1 MSASRWSAAATTGM
15 VSAES
20 VHAHFS
26 VQPMT
31 IQIQTGAKPRI
42 APAGLVCL
50 AVTSVGWGLNW
61 PIMKQILSE
70 WPPLSARGL
79 TGIIGGA
86 LLAILAIMRG
96 QSLRV
101 PRGQWPRLLLSA
113 FLNVTTWMTLMGL
126 ALLWL
131 PASEAAVIAYTMPVW
146 ASLLAWLVLGER
158 MSVTRLLALLMAF
171 AGIAALMGG
180 NGLDASMEK
189 LPGIVMVLVGAFAF
203 ALGTIVAKRSPVTM
217 PLIASSAL
225 QIGIGCVPVALAGLL
240 FEHPR
245 IEALSPLG
253 WALMAYMTVIQFCVA
268 YVCWFA
274 ALERLPASVAA
285 IGTMAVPVIGVLAS
299 AVALHEPL
307 GIGQIAALVFTLA
320 GVALAARS

>member
-1 MSASRWSAAATTGM
+1 MT
-15 VSAES
+15 
-20 VHAHFS
+20 
-26 VQPMT
+26 VQADL
-31 IQIQTGAKPRI
+31 GARPRI
-42 APAGLVCL
+42 APAGLMLL
-50 AVTSVGWGLNW
+50 AVTSIGWGLNW
-61 PIMKQILSE
+61 PIMKQILTE

-79 TGIIGGA
+79 TGIAGGLLLA
-86 LLAILAIMRG
+86 LLAVIRG
-96 QSLRV
+96 ESLRV
-101 PRGQWPRLLLSA
+101 PQGQWPRLLLSA
-113 FLNVTTWMTLMGL
+113 VLNVSTWMTLMGL

-146 ASLLAWLVLGER
+146 ASLLAWLILGER
-158 MSVTRLLALLMAF
+158 MSLTRMLALVMAF

-180 NGLDASMEK
+180 NGIEASTAK
-189 LPGIVMVLVGAFAF
+189 LPGIAMVLVGAFVF
-203 ALGTIVAKRSPVTM
+203 ALGTIAAKRLPITM

-245 IEALSPLG
+245 IEALSTLG
-253 WALMAYMTVIQFCVA
+253 WVLMAYMTVIQFCIA

-285 IGTMAVPVIGVLAS
+285 IGTMAVPVIGVIA
-299 AVALHEPL
+299 AAIVLHEPL